1 MFQVSSICINSLV
14 ILLWKLVFLVSARC
28 LLSSHFLTRSYVN
41 ELYLEKQ
48 SASYAEITL
57 DLH

>member
-1 MFQVSSICINSLV
+1 MEDGF
-14 ILLWKLVFLVSARC
+14 FLVSARC
-28 LLSSHFLTRSYVN
+28 LISSHFLTRSDVN
-41 ELYLEKQ
+41 ELCLEKQ

>member
-1 MFQVSSICINSLV
+1 MEDGF
-14 ILLWKLVFLVSARC
+14 FLVGTRC

-41 ELYLEKQ
+41 ELCLEKQ
-48 SASYAEITL
+48 TASYAEITL